1 MANPV
6 APLVEVAI
14 ASTQLSPWVEKRIK
28 AFRKSVG
35 TSLEG
40 FKAEITGIF
49 LALEARK
56 KAKMMQVECSH
67 KRELKTSS
75 KGRRE
80 LNSLLNSWNFE
91 NNFDLVSNASGE
103 QDSVVPQ

>member
-1 MANPV
+1 MLPLNYHLGLRNVLNPLGNLWV
-6 APLVEVAI
+6 LPWK
-14 ASTQLSPWVEKRIK
+14 ASKRK
-28 AFRKSVG
+28 
-35 TSLEG
+35 LLG
-40 FKAEITGIF
+40 FF

-56 KAKMMQVECSH
+56 KAKMQEECSQ

-91 NNFDLVSNASGE
+91 NNSVLVGNASGE
-103 QDSVVPQ
+103 WDSMVSQ